1 MKCSIFETLKTC
13 SILFYETIIVG
24 KNRTSEPHLSDSVS
38 SFHKKKPPKVRT
50 QWTVVMNSLWLD
62 HWHPWRSL
70 HLLSAT
76 QEQLLVNAFSDQFP
90 TGQQLEQCYRTCDLH
105 PFCLIRIADVLQV
118 QKDNSFMFYFSWWQ
132 MQVLEFIDGC
142 ESINVHIDK
151 TDKS

>member
-1 MKCSIFETLKTC
+1 MFNIWNIED
-13 SILFYETIIVG
+13 LFYTILWNNNSGG

-38 SFHKKKPPKVRT
+38 SFHKKKPQGVRT
-50 QWTVVMNSLWLD
+50 QWTVVMNSQWLD

-76 QEQLLVNAFSDQFP
+76 QEQLLVNAFSAQFP
-90 TGQQLEQCYRTCDLH
+90 TGPRLEQCYRTCDLS

-142 ESINVHIDK
+142 ESINVYIDK